1 VSHRVGIVG
10 GGPAGLATAI
20 EARLAG
26 LNASIFDRR
35 QPPIDKPCGEG
46 VMPIGVV
53 HLTQLLG
60 GPLAPSSCHPFSGIR
75 WHNESG
81 HVAQAEFS
89 SGHGLGIRR
98 SVLHA
103 ALTNRAIELGVEM
116 HWGTTVRSICR
127 EGVHTDEGLHE
138 VDWIVGADGLHSKVR
153 RWAGIGAK
161 RGKHERFGV
170 RQHIG
175 LAPESDFVEV
185 HWSNGCEAYITPI
198 SNAEVGVAFLGSR
211 GNASFD
217 ERLHQFPGLRA
228 RYEGRPRTSNE
239 VGAGPF
245 HQIVKRPVRGHVLL
259 VGDAS
264 GYVDAL
270 TGEGLALAWRQA
282 KAAITAIRTAQ
293 PQQYAAAHRAITRR
307 YRFTTQWMLAMQ
319 RRPDLRRRVIE
330 ALASEPQAFETF
342 LGFNEGHIPTRQLI
356 PALARTL
363 RHALIPRVHPASKK
377 TSPLLPSSS

>member
-1 VSHRVGIVG
+1 MNDRVGIVG

-26 LNASIFDRR
+26 LSASVFDRR
-35 QPPIDKPCGEG
+35 QPPIDKACGEG

-60 GPLAPSSCHPFSGIR
+60 KPLAPSSCHPFAGIR

-81 HVAQAEFS
+81 HVAQAAFS
-89 SGHGLGIRR
+89 SGQGLGIRR

-103 ALTNRAIELGVEM
+103 ALTRRARELGVQM
-116 HWGTTVRSICR
+116 HWGTTVRGISSD
-127 EGVHTDEGLHE
+127 GVHTDEGLHAM
-138 VDWIVGADGLHSKVR
+138 DWIVGADGLHSKVR
-153 RWAGIGAK
+153 GWAGIGAK
-161 RGKHERFGV
+161 RGKHDRFGV

-175 LAPESDFVEV
+175 VAPESDFVEV

-198 SNAEVGVAFLGSR
+198 SKDEVGVAFLGSR
-211 GNASFD
+211 GKASFD
-217 ERLHQFPGLRA
+217 ERLQQFPELKA
-228 RYEGRPRTSNE
+228 RYEGRPRTSQQ
-239 VGAGPF
+239 VGSGPF

-270 TGEGLALAWRQA
+270 TGEGLALAFRQA
-282 KAAITAIRTAQ
+282 RAAIMAVRSAQ
-293 PQQYAAAHRAITRR
+293 PQRYTSAHRAITQR
-307 YRFTTQWMLAMQ
+307 YRFSTQWMLAMQ

-330 ALASEPQAFETF
+330 ALASDPRAFETF
-342 LGFNEGHIPTRQLI
+342 LGFNEGHTSPLSLI

-363 RHALIPRVHPASKK
+363 GRIVGPGNHPASKT